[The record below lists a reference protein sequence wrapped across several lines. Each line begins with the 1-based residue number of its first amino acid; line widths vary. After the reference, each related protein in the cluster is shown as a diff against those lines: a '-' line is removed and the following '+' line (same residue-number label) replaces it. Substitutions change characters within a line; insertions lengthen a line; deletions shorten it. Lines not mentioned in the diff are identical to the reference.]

1 MGKIVKMTNQ
11 YYISYYR
18 SLKAEVPYLR
28 FSIVLILILALNTI
42 GFNFEHIAII
52 TMNLILGL
60 ILMIILFSYFQ
71 KYQKVPFVEINNGV
85 LNYFDTER
93 NEIIQISAQDITH
106 ISTRFCELR
115 VHTHEKVHIL
125 NLDVIRNET
134 KRWEIKEK
142 IRKLKN

>member
-1 MGKIVKMTNQ
+1 MTNQ

-42 GFNFEHIAII
+42 GFNIEDIAII
-52 TMNLILGL
+52 TMNLILG
-60 ILMIILFSYFQ
+60 IVLMLILFSYFQ
-71 KYQKVPFVEINNGV
+71 KYQKVPFVEINNGI

-93 NEIIQISAQDITH
+93 NEIIKINVQDITH
-106 ISTRFCELR
+106 INTRFCELR
-115 VHTHEKVHIL
+115 IHTNEKVHIL

-142 IRKLKN
+142 IRKLKS